1 MSSKTDGEIALE
13 VQKGDVDAFGVLIE
27 RYESKLA
34 RYGKKFLFNSD
45 DSKDLLQEI
54 FIKAYMNIKSF
65 DVTREFSPWIYRIAH
80 NEFINAIRKRNSF
93 PVFSFDF
100 DTLLPHLISKES
112 ADKKYNEQEIRE
124 ALNGSLEKIDL
135 KYREPLV
142 LYYFEEMDY
151 QKISEILKIPVSTV
165 GVRLS
170 RGKAMLR
177 KIIEEKD
184 FKK

>member
-13 VQKGDVDAFGVLIE
+13 VQKGDVDAFGILIE

-34 RYGKKFLFNSD
+34 RYAKRFLFNSD

-65 DVTREFSPWIYRIAH
+65 DATREFSPWIYRIAH
-80 NEFINAIRKRNSF
+80 NEFINAMRKRNSF
-93 PVFSFDF
+93 PVFPFDLDIF
-100 DTLLPHLISKES
+100 LPHLISKET
-112 ADKKYNEQEIRE
+112 ADKEYNEQELKEVLGR
-124 ALNGSLEKIDL
+124 SLEKIKV
-135 KYREPLV
+135 KYREVLV

-170 RGKAMLR
+170 RGKAMLK
-177 KIIEEKD
+177 KIINEQD